1 MGISLFKKRFHIKFV
16 ELCILLTFLTYFL
29 GLSIMTVTRH
39 HRFLTTASD
48 LGIFNQAFWTTLH
61 GEGFFYETPDFWF
74 NPNGSFFGV
83 HFAPIL
89 FLFLPFYAIYPAPDT
104 LLVIQAFFIALAII
118 PIYLISRDRIG
129 KYSLCAVLLYV
140 LYTPMF
146 FVSLFDFHLEAFV
159 PVFLLFMVYFFD
171 KKKYSLYFV
180 SVVLALSTIEFV
192 PLITATF
199 GMCVILRVL
208 FNSLRRHI
216 WSWRFLKDKESIYG
230 FLTVLLSVLWFFVA
244 LQVKKIFNPHASP
257 VPSQF
262 AHLLNPSE
270 WSTLYVYLEKYL
282 DEKLLYVI
290 LLFGP
295 LVFLSFLSPL
305 DLAPVVPWFLM
316 CFLSDY
322 APYFIVRY
330 QYSAFTTAF
339 IFYSMIKS
347 VRKLSVVRDKIDDY
361 RIKRIMVLLIVVSL
375 LFATYAVEKY
385 DLRKNLFGSYSDEH
399 IELLNYIISL
409 IPEDASVLAQ
419 NDIFPHISGRKNA
432 YVYLPSSSFEPDYI
446 IFDISLTFYRSPPPY
461 PPYCQFIPKY
471 LKEHTNYGIYASADG
486 ILLYKRDYVGDPVFY
501 IPYVKVF
508 NYRDLKLGA
517 GRIVYDSMSYSKRV
531 LFHSKNDSPGVFW
544 FGPYAVFPPGNYTV
558 IFRLKISEIVNDT
571 VIILDVA
578 SNLGSE
584 ILAKK
589 VVNGSEFLDG
599 ASWQNFT
606 LTFVLDVPK
615 ELEIRG
621 IYVSN
626 KTNVYLDFIIIKQF
640 STGIRKLND

>member
-1 MGISLFKKRFHIKFV
+1 MTINLFGLFRKRYRIGFMDLCVVFMFLVYFV
-16 ELCILLTFLTYFL
+16 V
-29 GLSIMTVTRH
+29 LSIITVIRH

-89 FLFLPFYAIYPAPDT
+89 FLFLPFYAIYPAPEI
-104 LLVIQAFFIALAII
+104 LLVIQAFFVALATI
-118 PIYLISRDRIG
+118 PIYLISKDRIG

-171 KKKYSLYFV
+171 KKRYSYYFV
-180 SVVLALSTIEFV
+180 FVVFALSTIEFV

-208 FNSLRRHI
+208 FDNLRRHI
-216 WSWRFLKDKESIYG
+216 WTWRFLKDKKVIYG

-270 WSTLYVYLEKYL
+270 WSTLYIYLEKYL

-305 DLAPVVPWFLM
+305 DLAPVLPWFLM

-322 APYFIVRY
+322 TPYFIVRY
-330 QYSAFTTAF
+330 QYSAFTAAF

-347 VRKLSVVRDKIDDY
+347 VRKLSVVEGKIDGY

-385 DLRKNLFGSYSDEH
+385 NLRKELFGSYSDEH
-399 IELLNYIISL
+399 VELLNYIISL

-419 NDIFPHISGRKNA
+419 NDIFPHLSNRKDA
-432 YVYLPSSSFEPDYI
+432 YMYLPSWSFEPDFI
-446 IFDISLTFYRSPPPY
+446 IFDINLMFYKSPPPY
-461 PPYCQFIPKY
+461 PPYCEFIPKY
-471 LKEHTNYGIYASADG
+471 LRNHANYGVYASADG
-486 ILLYKRDYVGDPVFY
+486 ILLYKKDYMDDPVFY
-501 IPYVKVF
+501 VPYIKVL
-508 NYRDLKLGA
+508 NYKDLKLGV
-517 GRIVYDSMSYSKRV
+517 GRRVYDPTSYSGTV
-531 LFHSKNDSPGVFW
+531 LFHSKNDPPGVFW
-544 FGPYAVFPPGNYTV
+544 FGPYEIFPPGNYTV
-558 IFRLKISEIVNDT
+558 VFRLKVSEIVNGT
-571 VIILDVA
+571 VIILDVT
-578 SNLGSE
+578 SDLGSE
-584 ILAKK
+584 ILAKRI
-589 VVNGSEFLDG
+589 VNGSEFLSG
-599 ASWQNFT
+599 GSWQNFT
-606 LTFVLDVPK
+606 LSFTLDVPR

-621 IYVSN
+621 IYVSSM
-626 KTNVYLDFIIIKQF
+626 TNVYLDFIIVRQTSIK
-640 STGIRKLND
+640 T